1 MIPSPLVYTNLP
13 GSILA
18 IDLGEKRIGLAVSDA
33 GRLVARSYGMFLR
46 QSRRED
52 FARYEEIIQKE
63 GVTLV
68 LMGLPLLDGADNSTT
83 MWVRDYAADLSRV
96 LSVPV
101 TLWDESYS
109 SQQAAASLSKRGIRA
124 KKQKERI
131 DAAAAAFILQ
141 SYLETHYP
149 TELSELPDL

>member
-1 MIPSPLVYTNLP
+1 MHSNLP

-18 IDLGEKRIGLAVSDA
+18 IDLGEKRIGLALSDA
-33 GRLVARSYGMFLR
+33 GRLIARSYGMFLR

-68 LMGLPLLDGADNSTT
+68 LMGLPLRDGAENSAT
-83 MWVRDYAADLSRV
+83 MWVRDYAADLARV

-109 SQQAAASLSKRGIRA
+109 SQQAAASLSERGIRA
-124 KKQKERI
+124 KKQKGRI

-141 SYLETHYP
+141 SYLEAHYP